1 MADLDAELLALA
13 GGDSSDEEEPKLNSN
28 DAQDSSV
35 TLQAASDI
43 TSTNESSSNKTNVGS
58 KPSITVNG
66 ASSKDT
72 KKGIKN
78 DSEEEGEA

>member
-13 GGDSSDEEEPKLNSN
+13 GGDSSDEEEPKLTSD

-35 TLQAASDI
+35 TLQAANDI
-43 TSTNESSSNKTNVGS
+43 SSTNESSSNKTNMGS
-58 KPSITVNG
+58 KPLITVNG
-66 ASSKDT
+66 APSKDM
-72 KKGIKN
+72 KKGTRN

>member
-13 GGDSSDEEEPKLNSN
+13 GGDSSDEEEPKLTSN

-35 TLQAASDI
+35 TLQAANDI
-43 TSTNESSSNKTNVGS
+43 TSTNESSSNKTNTGS

-66 ASSKDT
+66 ASGKD
-72 KKGIKN
+72 KKGIKK